1 MQIETVKQQLVFR
14 PTRRASIDDRRLS
27 LSTFL
32 VDYVYLYQL
41 IVRYGQN
48 SLSLRTF
55 LARLP
60 LLISEQLRG
69 DYVYRPG
76 ATKRILVARFHRHC
90 GAPLPSSSAVD
101 LRLPATKDVARFF
114 LARHYSRIMGEGI
127 QRRQTDLLK
136 GYTEF
141 KKFLNVWCSST
152 SRRLKETAPHNFSSD
167 TILVELSNL
176 GICLR
181 TVALTTGVYYRDAL
195 AGLALHVHR
204 IYGEDGGLD
213 FWRLA
218 NLPSKSWPF
227 NGERYFT
234 GSVVQ
239 RELQS

>member
-1 MQIETVKQQLVFR
+1 MHIETVKQQLVFR
-14 PTRRASIDDRRLS
+14 ATRRASTDDPRLS
-27 LSTFL
+27 ISSFL
-32 VDYVYLYQL
+32 VDYVHLYQFL
-41 IVRYGQN
+41 TQYGEQG
-48 SLSLRTF
+48 LRVF

-60 LLISEQLRG
+60 LLISEQLQG
-69 DYVYRPG
+69 DYVYTPG
-76 ATKRILVARFHRHC
+76 VTRRIMVARFHRHC

-114 LARHYSRIMGEGI
+114 LARHYSRVMGEGL
-127 QRRQTDLLK
+127 QRHQTDLFR

-141 KKFLNVWCSST
+141 QKFINVWCSST
-152 SRRLKETAPHNFSSD
+152 SRRLRESTPRAFPIDRIF
-167 TILVELSNL
+167 VELSNL
-176 GICLR
+176 GIGLR
-181 TVALTTGVYYRDAL
+181 ALALTTGVYYRDAL
-195 AGLALHVHR
+195 ARIALHVHR

-227 NGERYFT
+227 SSERYLA